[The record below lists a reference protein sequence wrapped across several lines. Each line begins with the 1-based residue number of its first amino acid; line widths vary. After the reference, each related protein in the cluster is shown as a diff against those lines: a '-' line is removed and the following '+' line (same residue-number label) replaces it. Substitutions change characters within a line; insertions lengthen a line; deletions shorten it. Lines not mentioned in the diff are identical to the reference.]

1 MLIDEWPIYAAIN
14 RREYKQAQERLNR
27 MWRAILDEGVVAG
40 TRITYTPLNHS
51 GGLADTL
58 RRDPHALDRVLD
70 NIFEFAGNGT
80 TRSENMRDVITGTI
94 AAGAVARGQ
103 NANAA
108 AQSILPGLLHH
119 INERISMITERQDAS
134 GRAIERL
141 INPRPLEVR
150 GEKESPPPRE
160 PVSTEDHLNA
170 ILIRLE
176 YVCRLAEDQAAQLN
190 SAV

>member
-14 RREYKQAQERLNR
+14 RREYKEAQARLNLHYR
-27 MWRAILDEGVVAG
+27 Q
-40 TRITYTPLNHS
+40 
-51 GGLADTL
+51 
-58 RRDPHALDRVLD
+58 ALDTISFTFAWGRHTQRAVD
-70 NIFEFAGNGT
+70 PIKFAGNGT

-108 AQSILPGLLHH
+108 EQSILPGLLHH

-141 INPRPLEVR
+141 INPRPIEVR